1 MATRVFALLIGIDSY
16 KSGSVWNLHSC
27 TEDVDRV
34 NHWLVDELKVPPD
47 QIHKLLDSQATKQR
61 IEDAFMDHLVNNP
74 CIEKGDAIVIYFAG
88 HGSSTMA
95 PEGWFEDSSTGDV
108 QMLCTY
114 DFDTKSPQGR
124 ITGISDRSFHAMIAE
139 LSAFKG
145 NNITVILDCCFS
157 SPSDILERRNT
168 RWTPTFKAVSDDLYR
183 GLWNNARNISY
194 NSKLGFLNSK
204 TTTHTLLAACGPGQQ
219 AAEDKSGGK
228 FTSSLLHALREL
240 PLHRTTYAQL
250 IDHLLFTTSDVQ
262 QFFCVGQ
269 LKQRNLFND
278 VAFPVD
284 NRFSS
289 ATLDLRT
296 GLMKVEVGT
305 IHGVMEGT
313 EFSLHLHNHRHS
325 RNPMVAT
332 LVATEIHPTFSFGRP
347 KSPSETLPKSC
358 FARITKWNNRRPFRV
373 YLKSTITSFFKTWRL
388 RRTLPTKPGSAPPT
402 KGGLNVLRVKHPDL
416 ADISLKLRY
425 KGVDVT
431 QHNPLLTH
439 KHDHVV
445 RIPDKNGS
453 EVIDEA
459 ARFNLHL
466 LRKNN
471 TNPLGGQVQ
480 MELYRLDPTT
490 WNKVG
495 PNFMKNGIATVP
507 YEKGAIYSITIRNNS
522 KYDLWPYLMYMDPH
536 TYGITTLYHP
546 DLSLSEPPLKKQG
559 RLEIGSGKPQ
569 SEALSFALEES
580 NQHDSGFL
588 KLFLSS
594 VPVPMHVLEHSANP
608 DVHHDFFGFDQ
619 KFSTPASAYTK
630 PAVWDTDLASIA
642 FTRHAA
648 AASTT

>member
-16 KSGSVWNLHSC
+16 KSGNIWNLHSC
-27 TEDVDRV
+27 TEDVDRLR
-34 NHWLVDELKVPPD
+34 HWLVDDLKVPPD
-47 QIHKLLDSQATKQR
+47 QIHSLLDSQATKQR
-61 IEDAFMDHLVNNP
+61 IEDTFMEHLVNNP
-74 CIEKGDAIVIYFAG
+74 CIEEGDAIIIYFAG
-88 HGSSTMA
+88 HGSSMPA
-95 PEGWFEDSSTGDV
+95 PQGWFEDSSTGPV
-108 QMLCTY
+108 EVLCTY

-124 ITGISDRSFHAMIAE
+124 ITGISDRSFNSMMAE

-145 NNITVILDCCFS
+145 NNITVILDSCFS

-183 GLWNNARNISY
+183 GLWNNAR
-194 NSKLGFLNSK
+194 KLPYSDKQGFFNSK

-228 FTSSLLHALREL
+228 FTSSLLHALHEL

-250 IDHLLFTTSDVQ
+250 IDHLVFNAPDVQ
-262 QFFCVGQ
+262 QYSCVGQ

-278 VAFPVD
+278 VPFPID
-284 NRFSS
+284 TRFSS
-289 ATLDLRT
+289 AALDPAS
-296 GLMKVEVGT
+296 GLMKVEIGT
-305 IHGVMEGT
+305 IHGVVEGT

-325 RNPMVAT
+325 RNPMIAT
-332 LVATEIHPTFSFGRP
+332 LVATDVRPTFSFGRP
-347 KSPSETLPKSC
+347 KSPSETLPKVC
-358 FARITKWNNRRPFRV
+358 FARITRWNNRRPFRV
-373 YLKSTITSFFKTWRL
+373 YLKSTITSFFKSWRL
-388 RRTLPTKPGSAPPT
+388 RRTLPTKPGSAPT

-425 KGVDVT
+425 RGVEVT
-431 QHNPLLTH
+431 QHYPLFTH

-445 RIPDKNGS
+445 KIPDKTGS

-459 ARFNLHL
+459 ACFNHHL

-471 TNPLGGQVQ
+471 TNPLGGQVH

-490 WNKVG
+490 WTKSG
-495 PNFMKNGIATVP
+495 PNLMKNGIATVE
-507 YEKGAIYSITIRNNS
+507 YERGAIYSITIRNTS

-546 DLSLSEPPLKKQG
+546 DLSVPEPPLKRNG
-559 RLEIGSGKPQ
+559 RLDIGTGKPQ

-580 NQHDSGFL
+580 NHHDSGYL

-594 VPVPMHVLEHSANP
+594 VPVPMHTLEHSSNP
-608 DVHHDFFGFDQ
+608 DSHRDIFGFDHNPP
-619 KFSTPASAYTK
+619 KRTSTNMKA
-630 PAVWDTDLASIA
+630 AVWDTDLASIA
-642 FTRHAA
+642 FTRHKA
-648 AASTT
+648 AAST